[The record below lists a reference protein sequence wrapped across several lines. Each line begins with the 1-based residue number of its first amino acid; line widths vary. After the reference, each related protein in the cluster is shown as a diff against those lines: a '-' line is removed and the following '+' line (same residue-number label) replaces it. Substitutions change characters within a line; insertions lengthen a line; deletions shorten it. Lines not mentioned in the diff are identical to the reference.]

1 MTSLPPHILVV
12 DDAVTNR
19 LVLKRMLEA
28 QGHRVS
34 TANDGEAAL
43 KLIETQPFD
52 LVLLDVMMPV
62 MDGFEVLAILRERP
76 DWHKL
81 PVVVISALNDTTS
94 VVRCVSLG
102 ATDYLFKPVN
112 QTLLKARVEASL
124 VRKRAQDAEYATLL
138 ALEAAQRA
146 KNEYVSLISHELNTP
161 ITAIRGYTDL
171 LLKHLRPQLTPPQ
184 MQSLEAI
191 SALSKL
197 MGELLHDL
205 SDLSRIEAGF
215 LQLEPSIVFLTTV
228 VETARLAVQSHI
240 ATKGQHLT
248 VTLEPELPPLWAD
261 RVRVVQLLTNLLSN
275 ASKYTPPGGKIT
287 VGARQLNATTVE
299 VSVSDTG
306 IGIHAED
313 QPRIFERFFRANNPL
328 ARSERGTGL
337 GLHIARLLVE
347 AHGGKITFTSQLGV
361 GTTFTFTLPLEQQRD
376 VARPQPGPRAAL
388 VQDD

>member
-287 VGARQLNATTVE
+287 IGARQLNAATVE

-361 GTTFTFTLPLEQQRD
+361 GTTFTFTLPLEQRD
-376 VARPQPGPRAAL
+376 VARPQPGPHAAL
-388 VQDD
+388 VRDD

>member
-19 LVLKRMLEA
+19 LVLKRMLES

-184 MQSLEAI
+184 VQSLEAI

-240 ATKGQHLT
+240 ATKGQHFA

-275 ASKYTPPGGKIT
+275 ANKYTPPGGKIT
-287 VGARQLNATTVE
+287 VGARQLDAATVE

-313 QPRIFERFFRANNPL
+313 QPHIFERFFRANNPL

-337 GLHIARLLVE
+337 GLHITRLLVE

-376 VARPQPGPRAAL
+376 FARPQLGPHAAL